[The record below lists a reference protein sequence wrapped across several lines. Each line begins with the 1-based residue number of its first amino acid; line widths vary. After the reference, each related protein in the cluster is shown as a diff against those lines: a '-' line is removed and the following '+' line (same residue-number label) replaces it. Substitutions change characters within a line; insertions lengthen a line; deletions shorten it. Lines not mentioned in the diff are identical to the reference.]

1 MPELFSTVS
10 VQRLTA
16 LFVLLDRPVSRRSL
30 VQLMGQEAD
39 TLEESLD
46 ALMKVGCLSQ
56 VDASHWQRRSEEH
69 VRSVRTRMLS
79 EQTLHSEDL
88 LLRVLLPES
97 GRSVLER
104 CTLLLDVLRTHA
116 RVDQSAAVQ
125 VCIDILLV
133 LAADIP
139 WTSLSDEEIRQYL
152 QIVKHLQSISIMF
165 SYRQSTAVMLLQA
178 ARQAALDMGDERN
191 LIMLDLMESCQ
202 IHLSH
207 MHNLASPHTL
217 LRTVMERIQR
227 LGDSDILTST
237 STGVGLVYFMQGE
250 YEKAIAFMMQCPDG
264 FFVDSFD
271 YLEEVRLRYMGSA
284 ACALGRLEL
293 GLAPMLASLFE
304 ARERDYRMTVKWHK
318 VHLSDQLL
326 RVGLLDQGMELLTEV
341 LHCTD
346 PESEI
351 KLWFWTCRCLAYYHF
366 QCGRIEVAHRILSEG
381 MHQCIRYGAKR
392 PYYGFTWI
400 FEVLGTFRRLGLSDI
415 PGYGYEAEIQ
425 AGLQS
430 PNPLFRSAAL
440 RVHATTML
448 ALGTPMADTETR
460 LRRSLELAEE
470 ARGVLD
476 AARSRLAL
484 ARYLYSEG
492 RRTEEADALY
502 DQAWKTLR
510 RFHQYDCPEPRSPMQ
525 LLPTPEE
532 LDTPEAETCLTRFSE
547 LLSALTDSESREDI
561 FQNLMSALCA
571 ALGLERGCLFAVEGG
586 RRRLVS
592 SFYIPA
598 HELEHDLRATIRS
611 LFQTDADF
619 CRVRNALGS
628 ALVLRLPAARMDG
641 TDLCFF
647 AYCRYLQ
654 HRIDLQERSVFDRI
668 ARIAAVELH
677 KALLWYDKIH
687 ARENTALERV
697 RQATEQKRQTEFFYG
712 TSMQQLI
719 QQVDTAA
726 RSDASILILGETGVG
741 KEILARRIHAHS
753 RRSGLFVAVNPAG
766 MTESLFESE
775 CFGYEKGA
783 FTGAQKQKIGLFE
796 LASQGTLFIDE
807 LGEIPLSL
815 QVKLLRVLQEKAFL
829 RIGGTQEIHSD
840 FRLVTATNRD
850 LKKMVAEGRF
860 REDLY
865 YRVAVIPISLP
876 SLRQR
881 REDIPMLARLFLQ
894 QYALRYQRTITDIA
908 DEEMEQLTKYPW
920 PGNIRELKSVIE
932 RAVILSDND
941 RVHFDLTGQRSGADR
956 PARQQQDMAHFFA
969 ALPTLDELEK
979 NYIAYV
985 LKQTRGRING
995 PGGALQILGMKRSTL
1010 YKKIREYQL
1019 DARSM
1024 AYGTDREAGSPTRS

>member
-1 MPELFSTVS
+1 MPAPFRELT

-16 LFVLLDRPVSRRSL
+16 LFALLEQPVSRRSF
-30 VQLMGQEAD
+30 VQLTGEETDRLDEA
-39 TLEESLD
+39 LE
-46 ALMKVGCLSQ
+46 ALTEEGCLCL

-69 VRSVRTRMLS
+69 VRSVLARMLS
-79 EQTLHSEDL
+79 EQTLHTEDA

-97 GRSVLER
+97 GLGVLER
-104 CTLLLDVLRTHA
+104 ITLLLDVLRTHA
-116 RVDQSAAVQ
+116 RVDQSAAVL
-125 VCIDILLV
+125 VCIDVLLA

-139 WTSLSDEEIRQYL
+139 WTSLRDDEIRQYL
-152 QIVKHLQSISIMF
+152 QVVKHLQSISIMF
-165 SYRQSTAVMLLQA
+165 SYRQSAAVMLLQA
-178 ARQAALDMGDERN
+178 ARKAALGMGDERN

-207 MHNLASPHTL
+207 MHNLASPHAL
-217 LRTVMERIQR
+217 LRTVMERVQR

-237 STGVGLVYFMQGE
+237 ATGVGLVYFMQGD

-304 ARERDYRMTVKWHK
+304 ARERDYRLTVKWHK

-326 RVGLLDQGMELLTEV
+326 RVGLLEQGLELLTEV

-351 KLWFWTCRCLAYYHF
+351 KLWFWTCRSLAYYHF
-366 QCGRIEVAHRILSEG
+366 QCGRTEVAHRILSDG
-381 MHQCIRYGAKR
+381 MRQCIRYGAKR

-400 FEVLGTFRRLGLSDI
+400 FEVLGTFRRLGLPDI

-425 AGLQS
+425 AGMQS

-448 ALGTPMADTETR
+448 ALGTPLADTESR
-460 LRRSLELAEE
+460 LRHSLDLAEE
-470 ARGVLD
+470 AHGILD

-484 ARYLYSEG
+484 ANYLYSEG
-492 RRTEEADALY
+492 RRTEEADALH
-502 DQAWKTLR
+502 DQAWRTLW
-510 RFHQYDCPEPRSPMQ
+510 RFHQYDCPKPRRPMQ
-525 LLPTPEE
+525 PLPSPEE
-532 LDTPEAETCLTRFSE
+532 LDIPEAESCLTRFSE
-547 LLSALTDSESREDI
+547 LLGALTDSESREDI

-571 ALGLERGCLFAVEGG
+571 ALGVERGCLFAVEGD
-586 RRRLVS
+586 RRRVVS
-592 SFYIPA
+592 SFYIPV

-611 LFQTDADF
+611 LFQIDAAF
-619 CRVRNALGS
+619 SRVHNALGS
-628 ALVLRLPAARMDG
+628 ALVLRLPAARTDG
-641 TDLCFF
+641 TDLHFF
-647 AYCRYLQ
+647 AYCRYLH
-654 HRIDLQERSVFDRI
+654 HRIDLQEQSLFARI
-668 ARIAAVELH
+668 ARIAAVELR

-712 TSMQQLI
+712 ASMQQLI
-719 QQVDTAA
+719 QQADTAA
-726 RSDASILILGETGVG
+726 RSDAPILILGETGVG

-753 RRSGLFVAVNPAG
+753 RRQGLFVAVNPAG

-775 CFGYEKGA
+775 CFGYEKGS
-783 FTGAQKQKIGLFE
+783 FTGAHKQKIGLFE

-850 LKKMVAEGRF
+850 LRKMVAEGLF

-894 QYALRYQRTITDIA
+894 QYAVRYQRTITDIA
-908 DEEMEQLTKYPW
+908 AEEMEQLTKYAW

-932 RAVILSDND
+932 RAVILSSND
-941 RVHFDLTGQRSGADR
+941 SVHFDLTGQRAAADR
-956 PARQQQDMAHFFA
+956 PARQQQDVDRFFA
-969 ALPTLDELEK
+969 ALPSLEELEK
-979 NYIAYV
+979 TYIAYV
-985 LKQTRGRING
+985 LRQTRGRING

-1024 AYGTDREAGSPTRS
+1024 AYGTDRESGSPTR